1 MFVTLPHGSLFTKQ
15 IRSYISTT
23 IIQNNNQ
30 TNHIHYD
37 DPKLNR
43 KFRMNLLMANR
54 KFIDNEDK
62 SAECL
67 GFV

>member
-43 KFRMNLLMANR
+43 SEVS
-54 KFIDNEDK
+54 D
-62 SAECL
+62 
-67 GFV
+67 